1 LFAFLFHLNIQL
13 CLHMRKK
20 LFQFLFVLPLL
31 ALAAGCNSELDKAS
45 VNGTVSYKNELLK
58 GGRLKLF
65 NARNEL
71 VGAASIAPDG
81 TFVATDLPK
90 EELKVT
96 VETAAANGMAHMQ
109 SAAPPGTPVIAPQ
122 GATAVPVPEKYFKP
136 ETTDLTV
143 NAALGS
149 QRVELKLN

>member
-1 LFAFLFHLNIQL
+1 
-13 CLHMRKK
+13 MK
-20 LFQFLFVLPLL
+20 LFKYVLVVPLL
-31 ALAAGCNSELDKAS
+31 VLATGCDSELGKVS

-65 NARNEL
+65 NSKNEL
-71 VGAASIAPDG
+71 VGAASVSSDG
-81 TFVATDLPK
+81 TFIATDLPK

-96 VETAAANGMAHMQ
+96 VETAAGNAMAHMQ

-122 GATAVPVPEKYFKP
+122 AAAGIPVPEKYMKP
-136 ETTDLTV
+136 ETTDLIV
-143 NAALGS
+143 NATTGS